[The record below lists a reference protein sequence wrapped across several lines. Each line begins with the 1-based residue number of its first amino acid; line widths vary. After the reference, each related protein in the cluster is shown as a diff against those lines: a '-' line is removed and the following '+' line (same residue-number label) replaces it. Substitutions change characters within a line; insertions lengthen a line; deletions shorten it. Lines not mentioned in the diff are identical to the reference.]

1 MGAIFT
7 IYKHAIGACN
17 IFQICYLFH
26 DSNCVAAAFI
36 HQEEDTIMRLNNSAS
51 VLDAEMMAILMAFLN
66 ATRHRKKS
74 TIHTDSLT
82 AVQTLKNT
90 LKNETNSITRAIR
103 NVATRMVH
111 RPTIN
116 WIPAH
121 TGINGN
127 EKADQAAKIGLLLET
142 VDRTVPTS
150 NYRKQRKMIE
160 TMRKRYNEETY
171 RHASQTTINHRKLIQ
186 TVKTRKTLMNM
197 QRKTQRSIWRL
208 RMRSPTYSQMTT
220 DQPLTCRWCEEDY
233 NRITDHWILF
243 CPAMEYWRTLYNYV

>member
-1 MGAIFT
+1 
-7 IYKHAIGACN
+7 
-17 IFQICYLFH
+17 
-26 DSNCVAAAFI
+26 
-36 HQEEDTIMRLNNSAS
+36 MRLNNSAS
-51 VLDAEMMAILMAFLN
+51 VLDAEMMAILMALLN
-66 ATRHRKKS
+66 ATRLRKKS
-74 TIHTDSLT
+74 IIHTDSLT
-82 AVQTLKNT
+82 AVQTLKNKRT
-90 LKNETNSITRAIR
+90 ETNSITRAIR
-103 NVATRMVH
+103 KVATRMVH

-127 EKADQAAKIGLLLET
+127 EKADQAAKRGLLLET

-150 NYRKQRKMIE
+150 NSRKQRKILE
-160 TMRKRYNEETY
+160 TMRNRYNEETY

-186 TVKTRKTLMNM
+186 TAKTRKTLMNM

-233 NRITDHWILF
+233 NRSLDSFLSSHVIL
-243 CPAMEYWRTLYNYV
+243 AHSNDV